1 MVEITHAAPES
12 REEIAQF
19 MAQVFPRAKWSIDGW
34 RAILDGRWSRP
45 GDSYA
50 ITVRDD
56 GQLVGVLGLITAERP
71 TETGPKVTA
80 NMTSWYLLKPYRG
93 TGVGR
98 RMIELAIAD
107 PEITVTDFT
116 SSPGAVHAVKSAG
129 LVELDTQRL
138 IWHPRASAPDSLPI
152 HTNPLAKTERLS
164 ARDIQV
170 LQDHAGLDLTPL
182 LIETTDGPCLII
194 LSIKQK
200 HDDYVTHEVMYL
212 GNRTLFA
219 RHVRAIADSI
229 LPADRAILSV
239 DRRMLP
245 NDVQHDA
252 VEDFAVPRFYTPNRM
267 PAGNIDHLY
276 TEVVLLGLKLY

>member
-1 MVEITHAAPES
+1 MVEITDAAPEA

-50 ITVRDD
+50 ITVRDG

-71 TETGPKVTA
+71 TDNGPKITA

-93 TGVGR
+93 TGIGR
-98 RMIELAIAD
+98 RMIELATSD
-107 PEITVTDFT
+107 PDITVTDFT

-138 IWHPRASAPDSLPI
+138 IWHPRATTSDRLPV
-152 HTNPLAKTERLS
+152 HTNPLARIDDLS
-164 ARDIQV
+164 AKDIQV

-182 LIETTDGPCLII
+182 LIETPDGPCLII

-200 HDDYVTHEVMYL
+200 HDDYVTHEVMYC
-212 GNRTLFA
+212 GNRSLFA
-219 RHVRAIADSI
+219 RHVRTIANTV

-245 NDVQHDA
+245 QDVEHDA
-252 VEDFAVPRFYTPNRM
+252 VDDFAVPRFYTPDRM
-267 PAGNIDHLY
+267 PPGDIDHLY

>member
-1 MVEITHAAPES
+1 MVEITHAPPDN

-19 MAQVFPRAKWSIDGW
+19 MAQVFPRAKWSLDGW
-34 RAILDGRWSRP
+34 RRILDGRWGRSD
-45 GDSYA
+45 DSYA

-56 GQLVGVLGLITAERP
+56 GQLVGVLGLITAHRP
-71 TETGPKVTA
+71 TENGPKVTA

-93 TGVGR
+93 TGIGR

-129 LVELDTQRL
+129 LIELDTQRL
-138 IWHPRASAPDSLPI
+138 IWHPRSITQTHLPVHADPWAMPQSLSV
-152 HTNPLAKTERLS
+152 K
-164 ARDIQV
+164 DIQV
-170 LQDHAGLDLTPL
+170 LRDHAGLDLKPL
-182 LIETTDGPCLII
+182 LIETPDGPCLVI
-194 LSIKQK
+194 LAIKQK
-200 HDDYVTHEVMYL
+200 HDDYVTYEVMYL
-212 GNRTLFA
+212 GSRVIFA
-219 RHVRAIADSI
+219 RHVRAIADTI

-245 NDVQHDA
+245 GDVEHDA
-252 VEDFAVPRFYTPNRM
+252 VEDFTVPRFYTPGRM
-267 PAGNIDHLY
+267 PAEDIDHLY